1 MISSSHRPLP
11 DNTHNTHNRQT
22 SMPPVGFELTVSAG
36 ERPQTY
42 AIRPRGHRDRQN
54 NNNNIYL
61 TAIGLSPGGSGF
73 KHIYKYLTLLLK
85 FTFTS
90 GLHEKHVVTSCI
102 FWNHLSS
109 CFQETGKP
117 RKKTCIEVVGH
128 RTLRTLTSSH
138 SNMYISTKHIT
149 R

>member
-1 MISSSHRPLP
+1 MDRLSREDCEEHARRDAVGVELSETSHGLGH
-11 DNTHNTHNRQT
+11 DSVQVHVLYVAVG
-22 SMPPVGFELTVSAG
+22 PV
-36 ERPQTY
+36 Y
-42 AIRPRGHRDRQN
+42 N
-54 NNNNIYL
+54 NNYL
-61 TAIGLSPGGSGF
+61 TAIRLSPCGSGF